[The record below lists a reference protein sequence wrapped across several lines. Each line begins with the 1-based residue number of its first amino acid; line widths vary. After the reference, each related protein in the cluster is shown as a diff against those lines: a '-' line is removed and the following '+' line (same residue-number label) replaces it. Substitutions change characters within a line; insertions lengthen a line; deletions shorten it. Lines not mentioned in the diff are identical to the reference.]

1 MGGGLT
7 AGVLEDPMTEM
18 PLESPAEDVAEQR
31 ADAYPSP
38 PRVAAGRGAG
48 EAFEADPAD
57 ARDQADEV
65 PLDDED
71 YQ

>member
-1 MGGGLT
+1 
-7 AGVLEDPMTEM
+7 M
-18 PLESPAEDVAEQR
+18 PLESPSEDVAEQR
-31 ADAYPSP
+31 ADAYPTP
-38 PRVAAGRGAG
+38 PRAGAARSTD

-65 PLDDED
+65 PLDEDD